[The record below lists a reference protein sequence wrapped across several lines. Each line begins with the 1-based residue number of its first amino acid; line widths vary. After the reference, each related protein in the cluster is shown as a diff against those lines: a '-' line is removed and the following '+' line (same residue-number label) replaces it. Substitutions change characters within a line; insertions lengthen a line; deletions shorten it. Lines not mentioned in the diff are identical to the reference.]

1 VLDGEL
7 ALDQEVATRLLLHL
21 SKDKREPQE
30 EEEEHSPHPVG
41 LAREGPTTQERGMPS
56 PAIADH
62 DDLQSR
68 ALSPREVELL
78 RIMAH
83 GHTNEQIAKELLL
96 STSTVKNHVG
106 RILSK
111 LGASDRTQA
120 VVMAIEMGLISINL

>member
-1 VLDGEL
+1 
-7 ALDQEVATRLLLHL
+7 
-21 SKDKREPQE
+21 
-30 EEEEHSPHPVG
+30 
-41 LAREGPTTQERGMPS
+41 MS
-56 PAIADH
+56 PAAD
-62 DDLQSR
+62 DDLESG

-83 GHTNEQIAKELLL
+83 GHTNEQIARELLL

-120 VVMAIEMGLISINL
+120 AIMAIEMGLISISL

>member
-1 VLDGEL
+1 M
-7 ALDQEVATRLLLHL
+7 QEW
-21 SKDKREPQE
+21 
-30 EEEEHSPHPVG
+30 
-41 LAREGPTTQERGMPS
+41 GMP
-56 PAIADH
+56 PAFADH
-62 DDLQSR
+62 DDLESR

-120 VVMAIEMGLISINL
+120 AIMAIEMGLISISL